1 MNENNRI
8 RVMEILNRSQYNDE
22 VIDGLDMSDLD
33 LTFSDFSEMRAECI
47 MAKRVLL
54 RASSLMR
61 ASFFDCDFE
70 LADFRSCNLEEM
82 HIADCRFGEANFSKA
97 NMKYAKVNITSCFE
111 TCFDEV
117 DFSYGE
123 LVGTILNDVNV
134 N

>member
-1 MNENNRI
+1 
-8 RVMEILNRSQYNDE
+8 
-22 VIDGLDMSDLD
+22 MSDLD